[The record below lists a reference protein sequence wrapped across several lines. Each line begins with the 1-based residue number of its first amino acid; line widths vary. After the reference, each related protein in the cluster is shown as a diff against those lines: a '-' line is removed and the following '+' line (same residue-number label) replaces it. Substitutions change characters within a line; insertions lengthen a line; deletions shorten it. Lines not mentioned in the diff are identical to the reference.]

1 MVKLNSENK
10 WKGKGSLKE
19 EQFEKELEG
28 IRKKKKLDEEFKKV
42 FQSSAFLEFLRV
54 S

>member
-28 IRKKKKLDEEFKKV
+28 ITKKLDEEFEK
-42 FQSSAFLEFLRV
+42 FFNTSAFLEFLRV